1 MLIIVLRLSKTFR
14 SSWSLYE
21 VINCFSCLERDIF
34 YLPDSKLFWV
44 YSNTV
49 DALRKYIG
57 IIASV
62 SILVFHFCNQW
73 WCKTINNMVKTGTL
87 AKVQETLYVAIT
99 FNWLVYFKIGHR
111 PKNSQSTKFI
121 NWDTLRYLILF
132 VQFKIHGKYH
142 GWVILLEKLQ
152 NSSPWVFSRF
162 ELYKQYQI
170 AQSIT
175 SNSELTEQKMK
186 TFQAWRYFSGP
197 LNKRA
202 IIFEKWVTLVKFNGG
217 KIFFSSVVVNQNNNL
232 RHIFPEIILW
242 WTKSYIPLNF
252 PDTLLMRASL
262 Y

>member
-1 MLIIVLRLSKTFR
+1 MWLETSVVTRSYCYPKTVPNAADVTRWNSRLIIVLRLSKTFR

-21 VINCFSCLERDIF
+21 VINCFSCLERNIF
-34 YLPDSKLFWV
+34 YLPDCKLFWV

-121 NWDTLRYLILF
+121 NWDTFGYLILF

-152 NSSPWVFSRF
+152 SSSLWVFSRF

-170 AQSIT
+170 A
-175 SNSELTEQKMK
+175 
-186 TFQAWRYFSGP
+186 
-197 LNKRA
+197 
-202 IIFEKWVTLVKFNGG
+202 
-217 KIFFSSVVVNQNNNL
+217 
-232 RHIFPEIILW
+232 
-242 WTKSYIPLNF
+242 
-252 PDTLLMRASL
+252 
-262 Y
+262 